1 MSEELLHSLGTAT
14 VETLYMTAVAMA
26 LVVLAGLPLGVLL
39 VVTDRGGLWERPLLH
54 RALGTLVNVGRSVP
68 FIILMVAI
76 VPLTRLLVGTTI
88 GTTAAI
94 VPLVVAAIPFMG
106 RVVEQSLREVE
117 PGLVEAAVAMGATR
131 RRVIFRVLIPEA
143 LPSLVRGTALTV
155 ISLLGYSAMAGAV
168 GGGGL
173 GDLAVKYGYM
183 RFRTDVMLGCLVVL
197 LVLVQAVQWL
207 GDRLA
212 HRFDHTTSRP
222 PRASRVATLFSRRPR
237 ALRPGETRT

>member
-1 MSEELLHSLGTAT
+1 MNAQLLQALWVAT
-14 VETLYMTAVAMA
+14 GETLYMTAAATV
-26 LVVLAGLPLGVLL
+26 LVLLAGLPLGVLL
-39 VVTDRGGLWERPLLH
+39 VVTDRGGLWERPALS
-54 RALGTLVNVGRSVP
+54 RVLGTLVNVGRSVP
-68 FIILMVAI
+68 LIILMVAI

-106 RVVEQSLREVE
+106 RIVEQSLREVE
-117 PGLVEAAVAMGATR
+117 YGKVEAAVAMGSTHR
-131 RRVIFRVLIPEA
+131 QVILRVLIPEA
-143 LPSLVRGTALTV
+143 LPSLVRGVALMV

-197 LVLVQAVQWL
+197 LLLVQLVQL
-207 GDRLA
+207 VGDGLA
-212 HRFDHTTSRP
+212 SRFDRTAARST
-222 PRASRVATLFSRRPR
+222 RA
-237 ALRPGETRT
+237 GH

>member
-1 MSEELLHSLGTAT
+1 MPGELTHSLWVAT
-14 VETLYMTAVAMA
+14 LETLYMTSVATV

-39 VVTDRGGLWERPLLH
+39 VLTDRGGLWERPALH
-54 RALGTLVNVGRSVP
+54 RVLGTLVNVGRSVP

-106 RVVEQSLREVE
+106 RVVEQGLREVDS
-117 PGLVEAAVAMGATR
+117 GLVEAAIAMGSTH

-143 LPSLVRGTALTV
+143 LPSLVRGTALVV

-183 RFRTDVMLGCLVVL
+183 RFRTDVMLGCLAVL
-197 LVLVQAVQWL
+197 LALVQLVQWL
-207 GDRLA
+207 GDGVA
-212 HRFDHTTSRP
+212 SRFDHTSP
-222 PRASRVATLFSRRPR
+222 HSGRAHD
-237 ALRPGETRT
+237 

>member
-1 MSEELLHSLGTAT
+1 MSSALWGQLWVAT
-14 VETLYMTAVAMA
+14 LETLYMTGVAA
-26 LVVLAGLPLGVLL
+26 LLVLVLGLPLGVLL
-39 VVTDRGGLWERPLLH
+39 VATDRGGLWPRPHLS

-106 RVVEQSLREVE
+106 RVVEQALREVE
-117 PGLVEAAVAMGATR
+117 PGLVEAALAMGATR
-131 RRVIFRVLIPEA
+131 RQIVLRVLVPEA
-143 LPSLVRGTALTV
+143 LPSLVRGTALMV

-197 LVLVQAVQWL
+197 LVLVQALQWL

-212 HRFDHTTSRP
+212 RHFDHAGARSSDAP
-222 PRASRVATLFSRRPR
+222 HD
-237 ALRPGETRT
+237 G

>member
-1 MSEELLHSLGTAT
+1 MSEELLRSLWVAT
-14 VETLYMTAVAMA
+14 IETLYMTSVAAV
-26 LVVLAGLPLGVLL
+26 LVLLAGLPLGVLL
-39 VVTDRGGLWERPLLH
+39 VVTDRGGLWERPMLN
-54 RALGTLVNVGRSVP
+54 RVLGTLVNVGRSVP

-117 PGLVEAAVAMGATR
+117 HGLVEAAVAMGSSHS
-131 RRVIFRVLIPEA
+131 RVILRVLIPEA
-143 LPSLVRGTALTV
+143 LPSLIRGLALV
-155 ISLLGYSAMAGAV
+155 IISLLGYSAMAGAV

-197 LVLVQAVQWL
+197 LVLVQLVQFI
-207 GDRLA
+207 GDRFAA
-212 HRFDHTTSRP
+212 HFDHT
-222 PRASRVATLFSRRPR
+222 ASRSARSRD
-237 ALRPGETRT
+237 

>member
-1 MSEELLHSLGTAT
+1 MPSELLGSLWVAT
-14 VETLYMTAVAMA
+14 VETLYMASVSAI
-26 LVVLAGLPLGVLL
+26 LVLLAGLPLGVLL
-39 VVTDRGGLWERPLLH
+39 VVTDKGGLWERPLLN
-54 RALGTLVNVGRSVP
+54 RSLGTLVNVGRSVP

-106 RVVEQSLREVE
+106 RVVEQGLREVD
-117 PGLVEAAVAMGATR
+117 PGLVEAAVAMGSTHR
-131 RRVIFRVLIPEA
+131 QVILRVLLPEA
-143 LPSLVRGTALTV
+143 LPSLVRGTALMV

-197 LVLVQAVQWL
+197 LVLVQAVQLL

-212 HRFDHTTSRP
+212 ARFD
-222 PRASRVATLFSRRPR
+222 RASSRGADARD
-237 ALRPGETRT
+237 

>member
-1 MSEELLHSLGTAT
+1 MSSELLASLWKAT
-14 VETLYMTAVAMA
+14 LETLYMTSVAAV
-26 LVVLAGLPLGVLL
+26 LVFLMGLPLGVLL
-39 VVTDRGGLWERPLLH
+39 AIADRGGLWERPLLH
-54 RALGTLVNVGRSVP
+54 RVLGTLVNVGRSVP

-106 RVVEQSLREVE
+106 RVVEQSLREVD
-117 PGLVEAAVAMGATR
+117 PGLVEAAVAMGSTHR
-131 RRVIFRVLIPEA
+131 QVILRVLIPEA
-143 LPSLVRGTALTV
+143 LPSLIRGTALMI

-197 LVLVQAVQWL
+197 LVLVQFVQWL
-207 GDRLA
+207 GDGLA
-212 HRFDHTTSRP
+212 ARFDRTTSRP
-222 PRASRVATLFSRRPR
+222 
-237 ALRPGETRT
+237 TRSLD

>member
-1 MSEELLHSLGTAT
+1 MPSELLGSLWVAT
-14 VETLYMTAVAMA
+14 VETLYMASVSAI
-26 LVVLAGLPLGVLL
+26 LVLLAGLPLGVLL
-39 VVTDRGGLWERPLLH
+39 VITDKGGLWERPLLN
-54 RALGTLVNVGRSVP
+54 RSLGTLVNVGRSVP

-106 RVVEQSLREVE
+106 RVVEQGLREVD
-117 PGLVEAAVAMGATR
+117 PGLVEAAVAMGSTHR
-131 RRVIFRVLIPEA
+131 QVILRVLLPEA
-143 LPSLVRGTALTV
+143 LPSLVRGTALMV

-197 LVLVQAVQWL
+197 LVLVQAVQLL

-212 HRFDHTTSRP
+212 ARFDHASSRGADA
-222 PRASRVATLFSRRPR
+222 RD
-237 ALRPGETRT
+237 

>member
-1 MSEELLHSLGTAT
+1 MGDLPRALGVAT
-14 VETLYMTAVAMA
+14 LETLYMTSVASV
-26 LVVLAGLPLGVLL
+26 LVALAGLPLGVLL
-39 VVTDRGGLWERPLLH
+39 VVTDRGGLWPVPALNRV
-54 RALGTLVNVGRSVP
+54 LGTLVNVGRSIP

-106 RVVEQSLREVE
+106 RVVEQALREVDA
-117 PGLVEAAVAMGATR
+117 GRVEAAVAMGSTPPR
-131 RRVIFRVLIPEA
+131 IILRVLLPEA
-143 LPSLVRGTALTV
+143 LPSLVRGAALVV

-183 RFRTDVMLGCLVVL
+183 RFRVDVMWGCLAVL
-197 LVLVQAVQWL
+197 LVLVQLLQWL
-207 GDRLA
+207 GERLA
-212 HRFDHTTSRP
+212 SRFDHNGSPSPSPDHT
-222 PRASRVATLFSRRPR
+222 
-237 ALRPGETRT
+237 

>member
-1 MSEELLHSLGTAT
+1 MTSVAT
-14 VETLYMTAVAMA
+14 V

-39 VVTDRGGLWERPLLH
+39 VLTDRGGLWERPVLN
-54 RALGTLVNVGRSVP
+54 RVLGTAVNVGRSVP

-76 VPLTRLLVGTTI
+76 VPLTRWLVGTTI

-106 RVVEQSLREVE
+106 RVVEQALREVDA
-117 PGLVEAAVAMGATR
+117 GLVEAAIAMGSTH
-131 RRVIFRVLIPEA
+131 RRVIFRVLLPEA
-143 LPSLVRGTALTV
+143 LPSLVRGSALMV

-183 RFRTDVMLGCLVVL
+183 RFRTDVMLGCLAVL
-197 LVLVQAVQWL
+197 LALVQLVQWL
-207 GDRLA
+207 GDGLA
-212 HRFDHTTSRP
+212 SRFDHSSSAP
-222 PRASRVATLFSRRPR
+222 QRAHD
-237 ALRPGETRT
+237 

>member
-1 MSEELLHSLGTAT
+1 MSAEMLGALWTAT
-14 VETLYMTAVAMA
+14 LETLYMTGVAA
-26 LVVLAGLPLGVLL
+26 LVVVVAGVPLGVLL
-39 VVTDRGGLWERPLLH
+39 VVTDRGGLWERPLLS
-54 RALGTLVNVGRSVP
+54 RTLGTLVNVGRSVP

-117 PGLVEAAVAMGATR
+117 HGLVEAAVAMGSTHR
-131 RRVIFRVLIPEA
+131 QVILKVLIPEA
-143 LPSLVRGTALTV
+143 LPSLVRGVALMI
-155 ISLLGYSAMAGAV
+155 ISLLSYGAMAGAV

-183 RFRTDVMLGCLVVL
+183 RFRTDVMIGCLAVL
-197 LVLVQAVQWL
+197 PVLVQGVQL
-207 GDRLA
+207 VGDRIASRLSHA
-212 HRFDHTTSRP
+212 TSR
-222 PRASRVATLFSRRPR
+222 RAGA
-237 ALRPGETRT
+237 AD

>member
-1 MSEELLHSLGTAT
+1 MSNELLHSLGVAT
-14 VETLYMTAVAMA
+14 GETLYMTLVAAV
-26 LVVLAGLPLGVLL
+26 LVLLAGLPLGVLL
-39 VVTDRGGLWERPLLH
+39 VVSDRGGLWERPALH
-54 RALGTLVNVGRSVP
+54 RVLGTLVNVGRSVP

-106 RVVEQSLREVE
+106 RVVEQALREVDG
-117 PGLVEAAVAMGATR
+117 GLVEAAVAMGATR
-131 RRVIFRVLIPEA
+131 RRVILRVLIPEA
-143 LPSLVRGTALTV
+143 LPSLVRGTSLMV

-197 LVLVQAVQWL
+197 LVLVQFVQWL
-207 GDRLA
+207 GDGLA
-212 HRFDHTTSRP
+212 SRFDRT
-222 PRASRVATLFSRRPR
+222 AS
-237 ALRPGETRT
+237 

>member
-1 MSEELLHSLGTAT
+1 MPGELTHSLWVAT
-14 VETLYMTAVAMA
+14 LETLYMTSVATV

-39 VVTDRGGLWERPLLH
+39 VLTDRGGLWERPALH
-54 RALGTLVNVGRSVP
+54 RVLGMLVNVGRSVP

-106 RVVEQSLREVE
+106 RVVEQGLREVDS
-117 PGLVEAAVAMGATR
+117 GLVEAAIAMGSTH
-131 RRVIFRVLIPEA
+131 RRVVFRVLLPEA
-143 LPSLVRGTALTV
+143 LPSLVRGTALVV

-183 RFRTDVMLGCLVVL
+183 RFRTDVMLGCLAVL
-197 LVLVQAVQWL
+197 LALVQLVQWL
-207 GDRLA
+207 GDGVA
-212 HRFDHTTSRP
+212 SRFDHTSP
-222 PRASRVATLFSRRPR
+222 HSRR
-237 ALRPGETRT
+237 AHD

>member
-1 MSEELLHSLGTAT
+1 MSGELTQALWVAT
-14 VETLYMTAVAMA
+14 LETLYMTSVATV

-39 VVTDRGGLWERPLLH
+39 VLTDRGGLWERPALH
-54 RALGTLVNVGRSVP
+54 RVLGTLVNVGRSVP

-106 RVVEQSLREVE
+106 RVVEQGLREVDS
-117 PGLVEAAVAMGATR
+117 GLVEAAIAMGSTH
-131 RRVIFRVLIPEA
+131 RRVIFRVLLPEA
-143 LPSLVRGTALTV
+143 LPSLVRGTSLVV

-183 RFRTDVMLGCLVVL
+183 RFRTDVMLGCLAVL
-197 LVLVQAVQWL
+197 LALVQLVQWL
-207 GDRLA
+207 GDGVA
-212 HRFDHTTSRP
+212 ARFDHTSP
-222 PRASRVATLFSRRPR
+222 HSRR
-237 ALRPGETRT
+237 AHD

>member
-1 MSEELLHSLGTAT
+1 MDSQLWRMLGVAT
-14 VETLYMTAVAMA
+14 VETLYMTSVAAV
-26 LVVLAGLPLGVLL
+26 LVLLAGLPLGVLL
-39 VVTDRGGLWERPLLH
+39 VVTDRGGLWERPALN
-54 RALGTLVNVGRSVP
+54 RVLGTLVNVGRSIP

-106 RVVEQSLREVE
+106 RVVEQSLREVDG
-117 PGLVEAAVAMGATR
+117 GLVEAAIAMGSTHR
-131 RRVIFRVLIPEA
+131 RIILQVLIPEA
-143 LPSLVRGTALTV
+143 LPSLVRGSALVV

-197 LVLVQAVQWL
+197 LVLVQLVQWV
-207 GDRLA
+207 GDALA
-212 HRFDHTTSRP
+212 SRFDHSGA
-222 PRASRVATLFSRRPR
+222 RASR
-237 ALRPGETRT
+237 

>member
-1 MSEELLHSLGTAT
+1 MTSELAASLWTAT
-14 VETLYMTAVAMA
+14 VETLYMTSVSAI
-26 LVVLAGLPLGVLL
+26 LVLVAGLPLGVLL
-39 VVTDRGGLWERPLLH
+39 VITDRGGLWERPLLQ

-94 VPLVVAAIPFMG
+94 VPLVVAAIPFLG
-106 RVVEQSLREVE
+106 RVVEQSLREVD
-117 PGLVEAAVAMGATR
+117 PGLVEAAVAMGSTHR
-131 RRVIFRVLIPEA
+131 QVILRVLLPEA
-143 LPSLVRGTALTV
+143 LPSLVRGAALMV
-155 ISLLGYSAMAGAV
+155 ISLLGTSAMAGAV

-197 LVLVQAVQWL
+197 LVLVQGVQLL

-212 HRFDHTTSRP
+212 SRFDRTS
-222 PRASRVATLFSRRPR
+222 
-237 ALRPGETRT
+237 TRGAGARD

>member
-1 MSEELLHSLGTAT
+1 MPSELVASLWTAT
-14 VETLYMTAVAMA
+14 VETLYMTAVSAV

-39 VVTDRGGLWERPLLH
+39 VITDRGGLWERPLLH

-106 RVVEQSLREVE
+106 RVVEQSLREVD
-117 PGLVEAAVAMGATR
+117 PGLVEAAVAMGSTHR
-131 RRVIFRVLIPEA
+131 QVILRVLLPEA
-143 LPSLVRGTALTV
+143 LPSLVRGTALMV
-155 ISLLGYSAMAGAV
+155 INLLGYSAMAGAV

-197 LVLVQAVQWL
+197 LGLVQGVQLL

-212 HRFDHTTSRP
+212 ARFDRTN
-222 PRASRVATLFSRRPR
+222 
-237 ALRPGETRT
+237 TRSAGARD

>member
-1 MSEELLHSLGTAT
+1 MPSELVESLWVAT
-14 VETLYMTAVAMA
+14 VETLYMASVSAV
-26 LVVLAGLPLGVLL
+26 LVLVAGLPLGVLL
-39 VVTDRGGLWERPLLH
+39 VITDRGGLWERPLLH

-76 VPLTRLLVGTTI
+76 VPLTRLIVGTTI

-106 RVVEQSLREVE
+106 RVVEQSLREVD
-117 PGLVEAAVAMGATR
+117 PGLVEAAVAMGSTHR
-131 RRVIFRVLIPEA
+131 QVIVRVLLPEA

-197 LVLVQAVQWL
+197 LALVQAVQRL
-207 GDRLA
+207 GDWLA
-212 HRFDHTTSRP
+212 ARFDRTSARSTGGRDGP
-222 PRASRVATLFSRRPR
+222 
-237 ALRPGETRT
+237 

>member
-1 MSEELLHSLGTAT
+1 MPGELAHSLWVAT
-14 VETLYMTAVAMA
+14 LETLYMTSVATV

-39 VVTDRGGLWERPLLH
+39 VLTDRGGLWERPALH
-54 RALGTLVNVGRSVP
+54 RVLGTLVNVGRSVP

-106 RVVEQSLREVE
+106 RVVEQGLREVDS
-117 PGLVEAAVAMGATR
+117 GLVEAAIAMGSTH
-131 RRVIFRVLIPEA
+131 RRVIFRVLLPEA
-143 LPSLVRGTALTV
+143 LPSLVRGTALVV

-183 RFRTDVMLGCLVVL
+183 RFRTDVMLGCLAVL
-197 LVLVQAVQWL
+197 LALVQLVQWL
-207 GDRLA
+207 GDGVA
-212 HRFDHTTSRP
+212 SRFDHTSP
-222 PRASRVATLFSRRPR
+222 HSRR
-237 ALRPGETRT
+237 AHD

>member
-1 MSEELLHSLGTAT
+1 MTSELAEALWTAT
-14 VETLYMTAVAMA
+14 VETLYMTSVSAI
-26 LVVLAGLPLGVLL
+26 LVLLAGLPLGVLL
-39 VVTDRGGLWERPLLH
+39 VISDRGGLWERPLLH

-88 GTTAAI
+88 GSTAAI

-106 RVVEQSLREVE
+106 RVVEQSLREVD
-117 PGLVEAAVAMGATR
+117 PGLVEAAVAMGSTHR
-131 RRVIFRVLIPEA
+131 QVILRVLLPEA
-143 LPSLVRGTALTV
+143 LPSLVRGAALMV
-155 ISLLGYSAMAGAV
+155 ISLLGTSAMAGAV

-197 LVLVQAVQWL
+197 LVLVQGVQLL

-212 HRFDHTTSRP
+212 SRFDRTSARGAGA
-222 PRASRVATLFSRRPR
+222 RD
-237 ALRPGETRT
+237 

>member
-1 MSEELLHSLGTAT
+1 MSGELAHSLWVAT
-14 VETLYMTAVAMA
+14 LETLYMTSVAGV

-39 VVTDRGGLWERPLLH
+39 VLTDRGGLWERPGLN
-54 RALGTLVNVGRSVP
+54 RVLGTLVNVGRSVP

-106 RVVEQSLREVE
+106 RVVEQALREVDG
-117 PGLVEAAVAMGATR
+117 GLVEAAIAMGSTHP
-131 RRVIFRVLIPEA
+131 RVIFRVLLPEA
-143 LPSLVRGTALTV
+143 LPSLVRGTALVV
-155 ISLLGYSAMAGAV
+155 ISLLSYSAMAGAV

-197 LVLVQAVQWL
+197 LALVQWVQWL
-207 GDRLA
+207 GDGLA
-212 HRFDHTTSRP
+212 SRFDHSRAQP
-222 PRASRVATLFSRRPR
+222 ARP
-237 ALRPGETRT
+237 LD